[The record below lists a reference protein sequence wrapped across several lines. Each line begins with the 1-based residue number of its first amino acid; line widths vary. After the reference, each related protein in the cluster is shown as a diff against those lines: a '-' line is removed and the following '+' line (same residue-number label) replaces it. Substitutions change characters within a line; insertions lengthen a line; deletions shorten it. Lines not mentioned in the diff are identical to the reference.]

1 MNTADRTFLPKNEIS
16 FASVANQGRRRVI
29 CGVIGLLLLAPFVL
43 CTPSFAREYTVAKT
57 AGASDDNLGTA
68 DSPLRTIG
76 AAVSKAGPG
85 DVVTVLPGDYRSENT
100 GYGVG
105 VIPIMKSGTLT
116 KPIRVQAGGD
126 GDVTVRT
133 FLVANC
139 RDVIIEGFQVRGLD
153 LSTVSG
159 WRPMPSV
166 VRTPNPELPR
176 PDYGQPFETREAQ
189 IRSEFAVYFSVIDQL
204 DFSSGI
210 DLENCRR
217 IFVIENDV
225 AGYFA
230 GVQCRG
236 CIQIDILDNKIRDC
250 VNGIFTFYANDGTTP
265 GVISALI
272 QGNDIQ
278 QSLDNGLDIRAESK
292 AVWIYENQVSL
303 SGRSHISLQDGAH
316 RCRVE
321 SNRVRHGGYY
331 SETMKFPGSSAISLN
346 DAGDRNLVLN
356 NHVVLQ
362 RDLTGIDG
370 NGIIVDFMRE
380 GTLAV
385 IDGNISANNAG
396 AGLNLTAS
404 PGMVIRNNYFC
415 FNGRFGTEFRRGAGI
430 KISRDNDI
438 DNFIVDNVLIAN
450 RAAGILSSG
459 TITSQSLVDRNTYI
473 IEDEPLI
480 WDAYNPGDSE
490 YQSLDEVQA
499 FTGWERLGEV
509 WFR

>member
-1 MNTADRTFLPKNEIS
+1 MNTADRTSLPKNEIS

-133 FLVANC
+133 FLGANC

-176 PDYGQPFETREAQ
+176 PDYSQPFETREAQ

-210 DLENCRR
+210 DL
-217 IFVIENDV
+217 
-225 AGYFA
+225 
-230 GVQCRG
+230 
-236 CIQIDILDNKIRDC
+236 
-250 VNGIFTFYANDGTTP
+250 
-265 GVISALI
+265 SLI
-272 QGNDIQ
+272 
-278 QSLDNGLDIRAESK
+278 
-292 AVWIYENQVSL
+292 
-303 SGRSHISLQDGAH
+303 HI
-316 RCRVE
+316 
-321 SNRVRHGGYY
+321 
-331 SETMKFPGSSAISLN
+331 
-346 DAGDRNLVLN
+346 
-356 NHVVLQ
+356 
-362 RDLTGIDG
+362 
-370 NGIIVDFMRE
+370 
-380 GTLAV
+380 
-385 IDGNISANNAG
+385 
-396 AGLNLTAS
+396 
-404 PGMVIRNNYFC
+404 
-415 FNGRFGTEFRRGAGI
+415 
-430 KISRDNDI
+430 
-438 DNFIVDNVLIAN
+438 
-450 RAAGILSSG
+450 
-459 TITSQSLVDRNTYI
+459 
-473 IEDEPLI
+473 
-480 WDAYNPGDSE
+480 
-490 YQSLDEVQA
+490 
-499 FTGWERLGEV
+499 
-509 WFR
+509 